1 MQEKRKEKREKRK
14 EKRQPYLGLYNAQ
27 TDNR

>member
-1 MQEKRKEKREKRK
+1 MQEKRKEKKEKRK